1 MYNID
6 QPLWCR
12 CDATSTLWYA
22 LKARLLVSFCIIRT
36 NVVYNRSEHVITLI
50 SYMFCVLKE
59 ACRINLRHWGMLPTQ
74 LWRQRL
80 GMGGG
85 RKPQAHPCKH
95 QSCENVLICS
105 TGCHEVFSMDVEFQP
120 RPREQIH
127 QAWKVV
133 SGKGLSKFHQ
143 RRLWTLPCN
152 EPCLGWLIFQCL
164 STKVI
169 FPGPAEGWRD
179 YKGINMYEK
188 SSIIRAKACQ
198 NVAILCNPEWYSKG
212 VLSNRGRIT
221 GLSNLTSSYKI
232 FNVDSFSTFTDLQ
245 VPGKRDQKRKPFRSC
260 HLLGIQAK
268 LAQAAALPTAGV
280 ASNSFTMVFRR
291 FQIILAL
298 TTNRAMENPWFNCL
312 RVKMHKLGGLLFAN
326 AMPPMY
332 ICAVEVCV
340 CEFIIW
346 LGPKCYWLRSRVSS
360 LAQVLTRFFLIQS
373 DKSGTCPIMIEYH
386 QSLCDESVFNPAKW
400 LWLQGTPKTNGS
412 SLFSALC
419 RFE

>member
-221 GLSNLTSSYKI
+221 GLSILTSSYKI

-332 ICAVEVCV
+332 ICAS
-340 CEFIIW
+340 W
-346 LGPKCYWLRSRVSS
+346 SLRLRVHH
-360 LAQVLTRFFLIQS
+360 LAGAQMLLV
-373 DKSGTCPIMIEYH
+373 
-386 QSLCDESVFNPAKW
+386 A
-400 LWLQGTPKTNGS
+400 
-412 SLFSALC
+412 
-419 RFE
+419 

>member
-1 MYNID
+1 MYVCMYVCMYVMYVCSVCSVCMLCYVMWCDVMLCYVCMYNID
-6 QPLWCR
+6 QPLWCRCDATSTLCR

-22 LKARLLVSFCIIRT
+22 LKARLLVSSCIIRT

-95 QSCENVLICS
+95 QNCENVLICS

-133 SGKGLSKFHQ
+133 SGKELSKFHQ

-169 FPGPAEGWRD
+169 FPGPAEDWRD

-212 VLSNRGRIT
+212 VLSNHGRIT
-221 GLSNLTSSYKI
+221 GLRI
-232 FNVDSFSTFTDLQ
+232 LQ
-245 VPGKRDQKRKPFRSC
+245 VHTKSLMWILSAHSQICKFLAKEIKRENRSDHAICLGFRQSLPKQQPCPPQVWPPTLSRWFSDFRS
-260 HLLGIQAK
+260 
-268 LAQAAALPTAGV
+268 
-280 ASNSFTMVFRR
+280 
-291 FQIILAL
+291 
-298 TTNRAMENPWFNCL
+298 
-312 RVKMHKLGGLLFAN
+312 
-326 AMPPMY
+326 
-332 ICAVEVCV
+332 
-340 CEFIIW
+340 
-346 LGPKCYWLRSRVSS
+346 SS
-360 LAQVLTRFFLIQS
+360 LWQPTGQWKI
-373 DKSGTCPIMIEYH
+373 P
-386 QSLCDESVFNPAKW
+386 
-400 LWLQGTPKTNGS
+400 GS
-412 SLFSALC
+412 IA
-419 RFE
+419 RG